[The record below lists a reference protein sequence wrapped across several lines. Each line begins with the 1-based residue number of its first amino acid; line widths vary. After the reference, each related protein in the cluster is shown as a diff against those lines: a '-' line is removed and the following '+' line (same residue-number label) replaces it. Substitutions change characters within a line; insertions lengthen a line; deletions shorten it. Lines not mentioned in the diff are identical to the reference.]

1 MALSLRSKLKE
12 LPKVTKWVNGKVTDE
27 DLKNRIVLF
36 HFWSISCGMC
46 KDSFEDLKEIKR
58 KYKDVFLVGI
68 HMPRSEEDTNLEKVE
83 EEIKKYALKHPQ
95 ALDNTHSMTDLFEN
109 EYVPSFYLYDKNG
122 LLRHRSAG
130 QNALT
135 LLNKTLERVVLE

>member
-109 EYVPSFYLYDKNG
+109 EYVPSFYL
-122 LLRHRSAG
+122 
-130 QNALT
+130 
-135 LLNKTLERVVLE
+135 